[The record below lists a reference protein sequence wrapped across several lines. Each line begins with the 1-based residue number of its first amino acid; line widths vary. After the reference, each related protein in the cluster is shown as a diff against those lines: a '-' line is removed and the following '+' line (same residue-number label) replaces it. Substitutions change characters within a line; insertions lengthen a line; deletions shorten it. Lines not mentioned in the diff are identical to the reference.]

1 MIKQMIKHKTI
12 EKNKTLN
19 TERDQ
24 SFIPMNPTD
33 AQLQAVKSLQAEEID
48 VSAATLQRLTKQM
61 VRRSIALEQCLLS
74 EPVTTSFTKQSCRLF
89 TRSLVLASGKQ
100 MCTLND

>member
-1 MIKQMIKHKTI
+1 MIKHKTTDT
-12 EKNKTLN
+12 NKVLK
-19 TERDQ
+19 TEQ
-24 SFIPMNPTD
+24 NHNFSPMNPTD
-33 AQLQAVKSLQAEEID
+33 AKLQALKNLQAEDIE
-48 VSAATLQRLTKQM
+48 VSQATLQRLTKQM

-89 TRSLVLASGKQ
+89 TRSLVLASGKK